1 MRNLYYRLLTGL
13 FLLSL
18 PQILTAQ
25 VISGSVY
32 HTKRGIPMS
41 GVSVRIEGTALSAT
55 TSFEGRFYINNIP
68 TGKSEIIFEKTGFIS
83 KTAGIEYERGQDTI
97 SIGISLCPTST
108 SIDREK
114 QSVAWR
120 YNRQNNQTPQSVAS
134 LDGDMIRE
142 VPARN
147 LPDILLGVPGGAW
160 IQNSYASTSP
170 QIRGLSGNHV
180 LLLKNNIPILPSTL
194 SQGASP
200 WWLTVDPMSIS
211 RVEILRGSGSV
222 LYGNNASGGV
232 VSLQTN
238 QPEFSD
244 GKGQIHV
251 TAGTRLQPGSAEL
264 GGNAGIQ
271 LANNGISLS
280 TNVYRRD
287 FGAMPLASSSTADRP
302 GGYDTKG
309 LESTLNIRIS
319 PNHLLQVAW
328 ERHNLQ
334 IDTVGSIQEDWQ
346 DQKLTRE
353 QFSTKWTGFF
363 EEVWWKEISLTA
375 VRQNYHQ
382 DRRYL
387 IDEINPIAIR
397 EDEALE
403 TVRAMLEIRSNPIF
417 LWNAVSGVDVA
428 RHEVESKAWMLPP
441 DGSVDPTLPSI
452 PNGATQEEVGIY
464 SLHTV
469 DILKL
474 RLAFG
479 GRAQAQR
486 VMWDDV
492 RWGADTWTPQ
502 ALTGNI
508 SAMYALTRGIDIT
521 SSFRTGFR
529 APGLADL
536 RSGLPSQGT
545 IVIPSDSLGA
555 ERTFSSEIGL
565 KADNKYFSG
574 SLVFYHS
581 QLTDWMRQIASTYQG
596 NPLWQGLA
604 VQQSINIDQAFVQ
617 GVEAEVEVPVNKT
630 ASFYGSLTYTYGLNV
645 SQSDFLS
652 AIPPINSRL
661 GMRLNPGTGVWSR
674 VEWRHASS
682 QTQLSVQDIL
692 SPTQDPDGTPGWNV
706 VHLHVGYDFNWGYMM
721 LGVENVFDSRYMY
734 HGSTIESPGRLL
746 IFSMQVGF

>member
-1 MRNLYYRLLTGL
+1 
-13 FLLSL
+13 
-18 PQILTAQ
+18 
-25 VISGSVY
+25 
-32 HTKRGIPMS
+32 MS
-41 GVSVRIEGTALSAT
+41 AVSVHIEGTSLSAT
-55 TSFEGRFYINNIP
+55 TNIDGQFYINNVP
-68 TGKSEIIFEKTGFIS
+68 SGKSEVVFKKSGYLT
-83 KTAGIEYERGQDTI
+83 KQAGIEYERGQDTI
-97 SIGISLCPTST
+97 SIGISLCPAAS
-108 SIDREK
+108 SSDRNA

-120 YNRQNNQTPQSVAS
+120 YERQNTQTPQSVAS
-134 LDGDMIRE
+134 LDAGMIRE
-142 VPARN
+142 MPARN
-147 LPDILLGVPGGAW
+147 LPDILLGIPGGAW
-160 IQNSYASTSP
+160 VQQSYASSSP
-170 QIRGLSGNHV
+170 QLRGLSGNHV
-180 LLLKNNIPILPSTL
+180 LLLKDNIPLLPVTM

-200 WWLTVDPMSIS
+200 WWLTIDPVSIS

-244 GKGQIHV
+244 GKAQIHAN
-251 TAGTRLQPGSAEL
+251 AGTRLQPSSTEL
-264 GGNAGIQ
+264 GGNARIQ
-271 LANNGISLS
+271 LAKNGISLS

-287 FGAMPLASSSTADRP
+287 FGPMPLASSSTAIRP
-302 GGYDTKG
+302 GGYTTKG
-309 LESTLNIRIS
+309 LESNLNIRIS
-319 PNHLLQVAW
+319 PNHLLQVGW
-328 ERHNLQ
+328 ERHDLMA
-334 IDTVGSIQEDWQ
+334 DTVGGSSQIGWQ
-346 DQKLTRE
+346 DQELSRDQFYTR
-353 QFSTKWTGFF
+353 WTGFF
-363 EEVWWKEISLTA
+363 EEPWWKEITVSA
-375 VRQNYHQ
+375 VRQNYRQ
-382 DRRYL
+382 DRVYQN
-387 IDEINPIAIR
+387 DINAISVR
-397 EDEALE
+397 EDEDLE
-403 TVRAMLEIRSNPIF
+403 TVRAMLEIHSNPIF

-486 VMWDDV
+486 VMWDDT
-492 RWGADTWTPQ
+492 RWGSDTWTPQ

-536 RSGLPSQGT
+536 RSGLPLQGAF
-545 IVIPSDSLGA
+545 VIPSDSLGA

-565 KADNKYFSG
+565 KADNKFFSG
-574 SLVFYHS
+574 SLVFYHA
-581 QLTDWMRQIASTYQG
+581 QLTDWMRQINSTYQG
-596 NPLWQGLA
+596 NPLWQGLP

-617 GVEAEVEVPVNKT
+617 GVEAEVEVPVNKAT
-630 ASFYGSLTYTYGLNV
+630 SLYGSLTYTYGLNV

-652 AIPPINSRL
+652 TIPPINSRL
-661 GMRLNPGTGVWSR
+661 GMRLNPGTGIWSR

-682 QTQLSVQDIL
+682 QTQLSVQEIL
-692 SPTQDPDGTPGWNV
+692 NPTQNPNGTPGWNV

>member
-1 MRNLYYRLLTGL
+1 MRNLYYRLLTGI

-41 GVSVRIEGTALSAT
+41 DVSISIEGTSLSAT
-55 TSFEGRFYINNIP
+55 TGFDGRFYIDHIP
-68 TGKSEIIFEKTGFIS
+68 TGKSEIIFQKTGFLT
-83 KTAGIEYERGQDTI
+83 KAAEIEYERGQDTI

-108 SIDREK
+108 SSDRIS
-114 QSVAWR
+114 QSIAWR
-120 YNRQNNQTPQSVAS
+120 YQRKNNQTPQSVYSIGAEV
-134 LDGDMIRE
+134 IRE
-142 VPARN
+142 LPSRN
-147 LPDILLGVPGGAW
+147 LPDMLLGIPGGAW
-160 IQNSYASTSP
+160 VQNGYVSASP

-180 LLLKNNIPILPSTL
+180 LLLKNNIPVLPTTM
-194 SQGASP
+194 SQEASP
-200 WWLTVDPMSIS
+200 WWLTVDPLSVS
-211 RVEILRGSGSV
+211 RVEVLRGSGSV

-232 VSLQTN
+232 ISLLSHL
-238 QPEFSD
+238 PEFSD
-244 GKGQIHV
+244 GNPQVHAH
-251 TAGTRLQPGSAEL
+251 AGTRIQPGNTEL

-271 LANNGISLS
+271 LATKGISLN
-280 TNVYRRD
+280 TNAYSRG
-287 FGAMPLASSSTADRP
+287 FGAMPLASSSTSARP
-302 GGYDTKG
+302 GGYATRG

-319 PNHLLQVAW
+319 PAHSLQVGW
-328 ERHNLQ
+328 ERHELLA
-334 IDTVGSIQEDWQ
+334 DTARNVLEGWQ
-346 DQKLTRE
+346 DQNLSRE
-353 QFSTKWTGFF
+353 QFYTRWTGFF
-363 EEVWWKEISLTA
+363 EESWWKEISLTA
-375 VRQNYHQ
+375 VKQDYRQ
-382 DRRYL
+382 DRIY
-387 IDEINPIAIR
+387 EHGINSLPIR

-417 LWNAVSGVDVA
+417 LWNAVSGIEIA
-428 RHEVESKAWMLPP
+428 RHEVDSKAWILPN
-441 DGSVDPTLPSI
+441 DGSNEPTLPSL
-452 PNGATQEEVGIY
+452 PNGATQEEVGLY
-464 SLHTV
+464 SLHTI

-479 GRAQAQR
+479 GRAQAHR
-486 VMWDDV
+486 VMWEDS
-492 RWGADTWTPQ
+492 RWGSDTWTPQ

-536 RSGLPSQGT
+536 RSGLPYQGT
-545 IVIPSDSLGA
+545 VVIPSDSLGA

-581 QLTDWMRQIASTYQG
+581 QLTDWMRQIATTYQG

-661 GMRLNPGTGVWSR
+661 GMRLNPGTGIWSR

-692 SPTQDPDGTPGWNV
+692 SPTQDPDGTLGWNV

>member
-1 MRNLYYRLLTGL
+1 
-13 FLLSL
+13 
-18 PQILTAQ
+18 
-25 VISGSVY
+25 
-32 HTKRGIPMS
+32 MS
-41 GVSVRIEGTALSAT
+41 AVSIRIEGTSLSAT
-55 TSFEGRFYINNIP
+55 TNMNGQFYIDNIP
-68 TGKSEIIFEKTGFIS
+68 TGKSEVLFDKVGFLS
-83 KTAGIEYERGQDTI
+83 KKAGIEYERGQDTI
-97 SIGISLCPTST
+97 SIGISLCPIST
-108 SIDREK
+108 SSDHET

-120 YNRQNNQTPQSVAS
+120 YQRQNNQTPQAVAS
-134 LDGDMIRE
+134 LDAGMIRE
-142 VPARN
+142 MPARN
-147 LPDILLGVPGGAW
+147 LPDILLGVPSGAW
-160 IQNSYASTSP
+160 IQNSYASASP

-180 LLLKNNIPILPSTL
+180 LLLQNNIPILPVTM
-194 SQGASP
+194 SQTASP

-211 RVEILRGSGSV
+211 RVEVLRGSGSV

-232 VSLQTN
+232 VSLQTD

-244 GKGQIHV
+244 GKAQIHAN
-251 TAGTRLQPGSAEL
+251 AGTRLQPSNAEL
-264 GGNAGIQ
+264 GGNANIQ
-271 LANNGISLS
+271 LASKGISLH

-287 FGAMPLASSSTADRP
+287 FGSMPLSSSSTSTAP
-302 GGYDTKG
+302 GGYATKG

-319 PNHLLQVAW
+319 PNHLLQVGW
-328 ERHNLQ
+328 ERHDLQ
-334 IDTVGSIQEDWQ
+334 ADTLSTTLQGWQ
-346 DQKLTRE
+346 DQDLSRE
-353 QFSTKWTGFF
+353 QFYTRWTGFF
-363 EEVWWKEISLTA
+363 EEAWWKEVSVTA
-375 VRQNYHQ
+375 VRQNYNQ
-382 DRRYL
+382 DRIYDNRM
-387 IDEINPIAIR
+387 NAISVR

-403 TVRAMLEIRSNPIF
+403 TVRAMLEIHSTPIF

-428 RHEVESKAWMLPP
+428 RHEIESKAWMLPP
-441 DGSVDPTLPSI
+441 DGSIDPTLPSI
-452 PNGATQEEVGIY
+452 PNGATQEEVGLY

-486 VMWDDV
+486 VMWDDT
-492 RWGADTWTPQ
+492 RWGSDTWTPQ

-508 SAMYALTRGIDIT
+508 SAMYALTRGVDIT

-536 RSGLPSQGT
+536 RSGLPYQGE

-581 QLTDWMRQIASTYQG
+581 QLTDWMRQIATTYQG

-617 GVEAEVEVPVNKT
+617 GVEAEVEVPVNKAT
-630 ASFYGSLTYTYGLNV
+630 SLYGSLTYTYGLNV
-645 SQSDFLS
+645 SQSDVLS
-652 AIPPINSRL
+652 GIPPINSRL
-661 GMRLNPGTGVWSR
+661 GMRLNPGTGIWSR

-682 QTQLSVQDIL
+682 QTQLSVQEIL
-692 SPTQDPDGTPGWNV
+692 NPGQNPGGTPGWNV
-706 VHLHVGYDFNWGYMM
+706 VHLHVGYDFRWGYMM